1 MAIRP
6 MLDVSII
13 NARAASVLVRRRRAL
28 AAAIAALL
36 LMAGAPS
43 MSLARTKAAS
53 ADSFL
58 NSLGINIHV
67 DQGIDPNSY
76 VEALK
81 YTGVRQVRDGERHV
95 DGNLMIAQKTGVH
108 YILNSGGDLNS
119 LIASTELLAKNG
131 ALLALEG
138 PNEPNNFPIKY
149 KGQQGG
155 GQGKSWIP
163 VAQYQADLYAAA
175 KRNPLLRQYP
185 VFSPS
190 EVGAQTD
197 NVGLQFLTIPPG
209 VDTTIPPGTKFAD
222 YANIHNYVSG
232 NGGVYGDNQA
242 WNAASPTLN
251 ERWDGLF
258 GNNGLTWFRHYK
270 GYGNDRLQNLPRVT
284 TETGWDTVAN
294 PGGEHT
300 QGAVVTNTYLAQFKR
315 GWSYTF
321 IYQMRDGEG
330 GDGNQG
336 IYVGDNPKR
345 AAVYIHNLTTILS
358 DDKPLPEPG
367 SLDYEI
373 PKQPNTVHDLLLQKS
388 TGAFALAIWGERVQG
403 TDAVTVKWPA
413 AHKTVNIY
421 DVTLGTTPIRTLT
434 NAASVELILADH
446 ALIVEIID

>member
-13 NARAASVLVRRRRAL
+13 NARAASVLVRRPHAL

-43 MSLARTKAAS
+43 ASMARTKAAS

-81 YTGVRQVRDGERHV
+81 YTGIRQVRDGERHAE
-95 DGNLMIAQKTGVH
+95 GNLMIAQKTGVR

-119 LIASTELLAKNG
+119 LIASAELLAKNG

-209 VDTTIPPGTKFAD
+209 AQTALPDGTQYAD
-222 YANIHNYVSG
+222 YANPHNYVSSTRKIY
-232 NGGVYGDNQA
+232 VDNQA
-242 WNAASPTLN
+242 WNAADPTLN
-251 ERWDGLF
+251 GPWDGLF
-258 GNNGLTWFRHYK
+258 WGVR
-270 GYGNDRLQNLPRVT
+270 D
-284 TETGWDTVAN
+284 
-294 PGGEHT
+294 
-300 QGAVVTNTYLAQFKR
+300 YLAVPF
-315 GWSYTF
+315 
-321 IYQMRDGEG
+321 
-330 GDGNQG
+330 
-336 IYVGDNPKR
+336 
-345 AAVYIHNLTTILS
+345 
-358 DDKPLPEPG
+358 
-367 SLDYEI
+367 
-373 PKQPNTVHDLLLQKS
+373 
-388 TGAFALAIWGERVQG
+388 
-403 TDAVTVKWPA
+403 
-413 AHKTVNIY
+413 
-421 DVTLGTTPIRTLT
+421 
-434 NAASVELILADH
+434 
-446 ALIVEIID
+446 